1 MLGCQADSFAMFS
14 RFDVDSGQVT
24 PLGFEFPRTSLD
36 LSPLEQHV
44 LWTGKLYR
52 HPQRHRFVYCAQDF
66 KYLFVFDLTS
76 EGRIQLVRGVYDRLP
91 DLKWVDDPREWHY
104 TFDEACEEGFEAVA
118 VDEAGIYVVYTQSTH
133 GELHHAVR
141 TGSAQPVRPVR
152 MNVYDWD
159 GNFVRRLVLDRPV
172 GPMVVHDGR
181 LIAWSVDPET
191 AEEMLVRYDL

>member
-1 MLGCQADSFAMFS
+1 MLYSEIGFDPASGSLNLLAIHNQENRFCRVRSDAPEYLYDLSHWEYKSLAGIGNRTWITSCLLDRSSYLMLGCQADSLAMFS

-76 EGRIQLVRGVYDRLP
+76 EGGFSWSGVCTIAFRI
-91 DLKWVDDPREWHY
+91 
-104 TFDEACEEGFEAVA
+104 
-118 VDEAGIYVVYTQSTH
+118 
-133 GELHHAVR
+133 
-141 TGSAQPVRPVR
+141 
-152 MNVYDWD
+152 
-159 GNFVRRLVLDRPV
+159 
-172 GPMVVHDGR
+172 
-181 LIAWSVDPET
+181 
-191 AEEMLVRYDL
+191 

>member
-1 MLGCQADSFAMFS
+1 MLGCQADSLAMFS

-91 DLKWVDDPREWHY
+91 DLKWVDDPQEWHY

-133 GELHHAVR
+133 GELRHAVR

-191 AEEMLVRYDL
+191 AEEMLVSYTL